1 MRFFSGIDKTLRAVS
16 KYMSYIANFLILGL
30 IGIICLDV
38 VARYVFNSPITWV
51 YELSYIFGAFIAATG
66 IGQLMLDDGNVRVD
80 LFYTK
85 FSPKVKMIVDTV
97 FSACIFLPAYI
108 MLTKSVIKNCI
119 TAYLTGE
126 TSVITTWYP
135 KLWPIKLVLC
145 IGLVLFLL
153 DYLLIIVRK
162 LILLIQAF
170 KNDKKEGA

>member
-30 IGIICLDV
+30 IAIICMDV

-80 LFYTK
+80 LFYSK
-85 FSPKVKMIVDTV
+85 FGPKIKLIIDTLFSV
-97 FSACIFLPAYI
+97 FVFLPAYL

-162 LILLIQAF
+162 VILLIQEL
-170 KNDKKEGA
+170 KKGKKEGE